1 MKLLRIGFLQVRITA
16 LHKNETLIKG
26 AVKMRLKQL
35 LLTLV
40 LCTRFVVPLDDA
52 ESVDEDPF
60 PQPVSAAGFREAIS
74 KHLQLVEFYS
84 PFCHHCKK
92 LAPVWEKTWKSF
104 REEGEK
110 LNISLI
116 QVNCVENGDLCAEER
131 IQAFPSIKL
140 YGPSG
145 FIKDFPNSWKR
156 NEKTI
161 SNFARQEAMNLDNF
175 DTSLLYSKS
184 KSLDGPE
191 FLELIAGNGNL
202 PNLVSFWPSEDLK
215 NVDDN
220 SFEFENCDECH
231 GFQKIWTLLSN
242 KLEPEGFVTS
252 HFNCAANKKIC
263 QELGLE
269 NLAKLTNHRS
279 DRKPQVALVL
289 PNKTVNNLFFYRKYD
304 DSVQSY
310 ADFATRTY
318 SNAQIPETN
327 MKSLGQLIEEPLE
340 LKKGQKSSDANIYVV
355 FKYESETVVQ
365 EDFEILEQLIEPISR
380 IPNAFLY
387 KSSDDMMGLSRRLF
401 NQMYNVINYEDNE
414 EQKKPNEEFFV
425 MNTLTQYPTFF
436 LFKQGSLVP
445 TVFHGYSTTE
455 MRNLNFVLKWLSE
468 NSLPLLNEV
477 TSESFDS
484 LLGYHSGLYNTMAV
498 QLLDTSSESE
508 YSRSMTYVENFL
520 TSAFDY
526 EATRSDFLYET
537 VLNKRLMK
545 EEAVRSLKNKN
556 APSTEIV
563 KKMRD
568 EIVHNDDHRV
578 LFAYLDLA
586 SHKALLTQ
594 AGLNAYDR
602 TYKNGD
608 VLIIDKVTGSYYY
621 DRDQV
626 GNMLTTT
633 SPSQLKNTLARLN
646 FPTKFSRS
654 ALAKIPIQNLNRG
667 LTSILRPVLHPGL
680 AGYAL
685 ACVAFLFAFLR
696 ISKAY
701 RKSVI
706 GRKYRSKRDVT
717 GILGKPK
724 PIE

>member
-1 MKLLRIGFLQVRITA
+1 MW
-16 LHKNETLIKG
+16 
-26 AVKMRLKQL
+26 LKKL
-35 LLTLV
+35 LLTFV
-40 LCTRFVVPLDDA
+40 LCVHFVVPLDDVQGVPEEA
-52 ESVDEDPF
+52 F
-60 PQPVSAAGFREAIS
+60 PQPVSAAGFREAIAE
-74 KHLQLVEFYS
+74 HLQLVEFYS

-92 LAPVWEKTWKSF
+92 LAPIWEKTWRSF
-104 REEGEK
+104 REEGKK

-184 KSLDGPE
+184 KFLDGPE
-191 FLELIAGNGNL
+191 FLDLIAGNGRL

-215 NVDDN
+215 NADDN
-220 SFEFENCDECH
+220 SFEFENCDDCH
-231 GFQKIWTLLSN
+231 GFQKTWTLLSN
-242 KLEPEGFVTS
+242 KLEPEGFITS

-279 DRKPQVALVL
+279 DRKPRVALVL

-318 SNAQIPETN
+318 SNAQIPEIN
-327 MKSLGQLIEEPLE
+327 IKSLGSLIEEPLE
-340 LKKGQKSSDANIYVV
+340 LNKGQKSVNANIYIV

-365 EDFEILEQLIEPISR
+365 EDFDMLEQLIEPISR
-380 IPNAFLY
+380 ISSAFFY
-387 KSSDDMMGLSRRLF
+387 KSSDDLMGLSRRLF
-401 NQMYNVINYEDNE
+401 NQMYSVIDYEDNKE
-414 EQKKPNEEFFV
+414 RKKPNEEFFT
-425 MNTLTQYPTFF
+425 MSTLTQYPTFF
-436 LFKQGSLVP
+436 LFKQGSLIP
-445 TVFHGYSTTE
+445 TVFNGYSTTE
-455 MRNLNFVLKWLSE
+455 MRNLNFILQWLSQ

-477 TSESFDS
+477 TSENFNS
-484 LLGYHSGLYNTMAV
+484 LLGHHSEFYNMMAV
-498 QLLDTSSESE
+498 QLLNTSSDSE
-508 YSRSMTYVENFL
+508 YSKSMNFVENFL
-520 TSAFDY
+520 ISAFDY
-526 EATRSDFLYET
+526 EATRNDNLYET
-537 VLNKRLMK
+537 VLNKRLTK
-545 EEAVRSLKNKN
+545 EEAVRSMKNKN
-556 APSTEIV
+556 APSAEV
-563 KKMRD
+563 VQKMRD
-568 EIVHNDDHRV
+568 EIAHSDDHRV

-586 SHKALLTQ
+586 KHNALLNQ

-602 TYKNGD
+602 VYNSGD
-608 VLIIDKVTGSYYY
+608 ILIIDKVTGSHYY

-626 GNMLTTT
+626 GNTLTTT
-633 SPSQLKNTLARLN
+633 TPYQLKDTLARLN
-646 FPTKFSRS
+646 FPTKFAHS
-654 ALAKIPIQNLNRG
+654 ALVKTPIRNPNKAFY
-667 LTSILRPVLHPGL
+667 SALRAILHPG
-680 AGYAL
+680 AIGYAL
-685 ACVAFLFAFLR
+685 VFVVFIFALLR
-696 ISKAY
+696 ASKAY